1 MKHPI
6 SSKLMGKGRANL
18 LLLFPINMKK
28 IQANINR
35 MDNLLVLT
43 PKQKTQEIQHQKA
56 ISLG

>member
-43 PKQKTQEIQHQKA
+43 PKQKTHEIQHQKA